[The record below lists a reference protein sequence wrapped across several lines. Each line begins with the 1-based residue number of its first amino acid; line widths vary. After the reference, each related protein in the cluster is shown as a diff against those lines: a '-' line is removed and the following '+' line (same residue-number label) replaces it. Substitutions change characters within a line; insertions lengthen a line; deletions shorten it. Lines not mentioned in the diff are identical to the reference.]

1 MAREVHVHCVRA
13 TEVKRITRRG
23 RDSSQSKQ
31 ITQIERERAGGAR
44 EGMVQSRECIG
55 ISKSSRAF
63 SAAEAGLRP
72 SNLLRL

>member
-1 MAREVHVHCVRA
+1 MR
-13 TEVKRITRRG
+13 KR
-23 RDSSQSKQ
+23 
-31 ITQIERERAGGAR
+31 ERERAGGAR

-72 SNLLRL
+72 SNLPRL